1 MIMTMTIIII
11 IYIYIH
17 IVFLKKGDGNFP
29 NGKIVIPHQNPGNE
43 SFNRREPFNCQAANS
58 TSPK

>member
-11 IYIYIH
+11 IYIYT
-17 IVFLKKGDGNFP
+17 VYGFKKTGDGDFP
-29 NGKIVIPHQNPGNE
+29 NGKIAIPHQNPGNE
-43 SFNRREPFNCQAANS
+43 SFNRRESFDCQAANS